1 MKSTFL
7 RYMSVAVVLVATLL
21 GIASCSGPKVIPD
34 KDLVNIFH
42 DAYIANAYI
51 SENVKNSDSLYIYE
65 PIFERYGYTME
76 DLQHTIMTFTERKSA
91 MLSDLMYEVN
101 RRIDA
106 EAKAEARKI
115 VVLDTL
121 DNIAKRTY
129 TRTMYSD
136 SLIRVKRFKDTTK
149 LRITLDNIVPAEYT
163 ISFDYL
169 IDTLDENRNSRI
181 EVYFIDRDTQQVLRH
196 TMMLSRYR
204 EAKYSRKFSA
214 DTTHRELYVN
224 MYYHPRNEESKM
236 PDITIRNFKIVRV
249 LPTEQSVDSLYIHQL
264 GIRMLNHD
272 MMMSF
277 VADTVDKEVIEPRD
291 TTAITIDVDIESRN
305 EEKDS
310 LTLRTN

>member
-1 MKSTFL
+1 MKSTFF
-7 RYMSVAVVLVATLL
+7 RYIASAALLASMLL
-21 GIASCSGPKVIPD
+21 GITSCSGPKVIPD

-101 RRIDA
+101 TRIS
-106 EAKAEARKI
+106 AEAREEARKM
-115 VVLDTL
+115 VVLDTI

-136 SLIRVKRFKDTTK
+136 TLIRVKKLKDTTK
-149 LRITLDNIVPAEYT
+149 LRITLEDIVPGEYT
-163 ISFDYL
+163 VSFNYL
-169 IDTLDENRNSRI
+169 IDTLDENRNSRV
-181 EVYFIDRDTQQVLRH
+181 EAYLVNRDTQQVLRH

-204 EAKYSRKFSA
+204 EAKYSRKFTA
-214 DTTHRELYVN
+214 DTSHSKLYIN
-224 MYYHPRNEESKM
+224 MYYHPTNEESKM
-236 PDITIRNFKIVRV
+236 PDITIRDFKIVRV
-249 LPTEQSVDSLYIHQL
+249 LPTEQSVDSLYFHQL
-264 GIRMLNHD
+264 GLRMLNHD
-272 MMMSF
+272 LMMSF
-277 VADTVDKEVIEPRD
+277 AADTLVKEVIEPQD
-291 TTAITIDVDIESRN
+291 TTAQRTDIEPRY

-310 LTLRTN
+310 LALRTN

>member
-1 MKSTFL
+1 MKSTFF
-7 RYMSVAVVLVATLL
+7 RYIASAALLASMLL
-21 GIASCSGPKVIPD
+21 GITSCSGPKVIPD

-101 RRIDA
+101 NRIS
-106 EAKAEARKI
+106 AEAREEARKM
-115 VVLDTL
+115 VVLDTI

-136 SLIRVKRFKDTTK
+136 TLIRVKKLKDTTK
-149 LRITLDNIVPAEYT
+149 LRITLEDIVPGEYT
-163 ISFDYL
+163 VSFNYL
-169 IDTLDENRNSRI
+169 IDTLDENRNSRV
-181 EVYFIDRDTQQVLRH
+181 EAYLVNRDTQQVLRH

-204 EAKYSRKFSA
+204 EAKYSRKFTA
-214 DTTHRELYVN
+214 DTSHSKLYIN
-224 MYYHPRNEESKM
+224 MYYHPTNEESKM
-236 PDITIRNFKIVRV
+236 PDITIRDFKIVRV
-249 LPTEQSVDSLYIHQL
+249 LPTEQSVDSLYFHQL
-264 GIRMLNHD
+264 GLRMLNHD
-272 MMMSF
+272 LMMSF
-277 VADTVDKEVIEPRD
+277 AADTLEKEVIEPQD
-291 TTAITIDVDIESRN
+291 TTAQRTDIEPRN

-310 LTLRTN
+310 LALRTN